1 MTVCRIPDTESFS
14 DRYQRVLRTK
24 GIMLAI
30 LIAGAAILGF
40 SISQADTSVMLLLIV
55 VYLVITGIAAYLWIL
70 YGRNSMAAYIITG
83 DTVCHVD
90 MMKAFTN
97 GPLFGK
103 PQSWDS
109 MKGNFSSLKMLDNMK
124 EISSPAE
131 ADMFICRQDVTDR
144 YGSIIKQVYSVT
156 DGERCLRARV
166 QTAPVHI
173 GGGSPKNMTLYI
185 PKDFKDIDILRSE
198 LERLANKTTA

>member
-1 MTVCRIPDTESFS
+1 MTICRIPDTERFS
-14 DRYQRVLRTK
+14 DRYQRVLMAK
-24 GIMLAI
+24 KIMLAI
-30 LIAGAAILGF
+30 LIAGATILGF
-40 SISQADTSVMLLLIV
+40 SISRADSSTMLLLIV
-55 VYLVITGIAAYLWIL
+55 AYLVISGIAAYLWIL
-70 YGRNSMAAYIITG
+70 YGRNSMAAYIITD

-90 MMKAFTN
+90 LMKAFTN
-97 GPLFGK
+97 DPLFGK

-109 MKGNFSSLKMLDNMK
+109 MKGNFSALKMIDNMRG
-124 EISSPAE
+124 ISSPDE

-144 YGSIIKQVYSVT
+144 YGSIIKQVYSVA
-156 DGERCLRARV
+156 DGERYLRARV
-166 QTAPVHI
+166 RTAPAYS